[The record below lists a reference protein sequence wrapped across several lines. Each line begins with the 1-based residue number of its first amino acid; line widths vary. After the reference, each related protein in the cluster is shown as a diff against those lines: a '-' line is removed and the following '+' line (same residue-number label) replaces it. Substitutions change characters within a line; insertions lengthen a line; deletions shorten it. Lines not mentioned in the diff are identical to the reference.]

1 MKQFIDYGIT
11 GISIALGG
19 QQRTICPECSHSRQ
33 TKPNEKCLSVDV
45 NKKTWYC
52 HHCAWS
58 GGIGTINNDY
68 YKHVESY
75 TPIEYKPVAV
85 INDALT
91 EYFKSRG
98 ISKEVID
105 RNNISLYKEWIL
117 FPYYID
123 DDCVNVKYRGI
134 KEKKFMQAK
143 DGYKCFYK
151 INDIKDFKYAII
163 CEGEIDALSFEQA
176 GILCAVSVPEGG
188 INPDAKNI
196 TQKLKY
202 IDNNIHL
209 FDDCNDI
216 YLCTD
221 NDAVGR
227 RLADELSRRFGR
239 ERCKIVKFP
248 DGCKDANDI
257 LLKHGT
263 SELINIIANAEP
275 YPIEGVKLAV
285 SFTDSLLDIWH
296 NGFQTGANTTVYPSF
311 DSHFT
316 FHTGQLTVVTGIPS
330 HGKSNFIDNIIIE
343 LARNAGWK
351 SAVFS
356 PENPSVE
363 IWLIRLLEI
372 LTKKPFYS
380 GSNRL
385 LPDDIVNYNKVI
397 NDYVFNIL
405 PDDNFQLD
413 NVLSTAK
420 MLIRRYGI
428 NILVIDPFNNIESSI
443 NKGESETSYI
453 AKVLVKLRNF
463 ARKTGVHLI
472 LIAHPK
478 KMNKIGNSNYNF
490 DVPVLYDISGSANFY
505 NIADN
510 GITVYRRFNED
521 DASQSYT
528 EIYIQKVKSKYIG
541 KLGRIDFSYDINTQS
556 YTEQIRVF

>member
-1 MKQFIDYGIT
+1 MKQFIDYGIS
-11 GISIALGG
+11 GISVSLGG
-19 QQRTICPECSHSRQ
+19 QQRTTCPECSHTRHN
-33 TKPNEKCLSVDV
+33 KPDEKCLSVDV
-45 NKKTWYC
+45 DKKTWYC

-68 YKHVESY
+68 YKHIESY
-75 TPIEYKPVAV
+75 TPIQYKPA
-85 INDALT
+85 ITKDDALT
-91 EYFKSRG
+91 EYFKKRG
-98 ISKEVID
+98 ISKEIIE

-117 FPYYID
+117 FPFYID
-123 DDCVNVKYRGI
+123 DDCVNVKYRGL

-151 INDIKDFKYAII
+151 INDIKDYKYAII

-209 FDDCNDI
+209 FDECSDI

-239 ERCKIVKFP
+239 ERCRIVKFP
-248 DGCKDANDI
+248 DGCKDANDV
-257 LLKHGT
+257 LLKYGT
-263 SELINIIANAEP
+263 TELINIIANAEP
-275 YPIEGVKLAV
+275 YPIEGVKLAS

-296 NGFQTGANTTVYPSF
+296 NGFQTGANTGVFSSF
-311 DSHFT
+311 DNHFT

-372 LTKKPFYS
+372 LTNRPFYN
-380 GSNRL
+380 GVDRL
-385 LPDDIVNYNKVI
+385 TPDDIVHYNKII
-397 NDYVFNIL
+397 NEYIFNIL

-428 NILVIDPFNNIESSI
+428 NILIIDPFNNIESSI

-528 EIYIQKVKSKYIG
+528 EVYIQKVKSKYIG
-541 KLGRIDFSYDINTQS
+541 KLGRIDFTYNINTQT
-556 YTEQIRVF
+556 YTEQIRIN